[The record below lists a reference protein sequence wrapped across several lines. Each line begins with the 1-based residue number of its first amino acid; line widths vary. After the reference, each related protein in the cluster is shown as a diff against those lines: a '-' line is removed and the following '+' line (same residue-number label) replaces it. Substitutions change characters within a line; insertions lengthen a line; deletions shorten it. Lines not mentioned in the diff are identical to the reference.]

1 MRGRRRRILDLL
13 GGGLDGW
20 LGGWF
25 VMAAG
30 AVLVLGALGAGSCRS
45 VALPVATGAP
55 GEISVLGAGPLIVP
69 YGARVDGFR
78 VGGLSGISRAADG
91 TYLAV
96 VDNEGDTP
104 ARVFRLAFTVDER
117 GVSPLPGKTLL
128 QVPVAAVRL
137 TGAGGALSEND
148 FDGKNFD
155 GEGIAVTA
163 QSTLLIAS
171 EIEPSV
177 REFSPA
183 GRLLG
188 ELPVPPLFRAGKQH
202 GTRSNLGFESVAL
215 SAAGG
220 AGETV
225 WTANER
231 PLRQDAPEDDETRPS
246 PVRLLRFDRRG
257 GGGGFTAGPQ
267 YVYEVERIRG
277 KLGHGFAVRGLSDLL
292 ALPDGD
298 LLALEREYVFGR
310 GFRIQL
316 YRVSLAGATDVSG
329 FETLL
334 GKMQGKDWKGVHK
347 TLLFDFARAGFVAD
361 NLEWMT
367 FGPDLADG
375 SRTLV
380 LVSDNNF
387 EPLQKTQIVALRWR
401 GGR

>member
-1 MRGRRRRILDLL
+1 MRGRRPRILDLL
-13 GGGLDGW
+13 GGGLGGW
-20 LGGWF
+20 LGGGL

-30 AVLVLGALGAGSCRS
+30 AVLLLAALGAGSCRS
-45 VALPVATGAP
+45 VALPVAAGAP

-91 TYLAV
+91 SYLAV

-104 ARVFRLAFTVDER
+104 ARVFRLAFTVDAR

-137 TGAGGALSEND
+137 TGAGLSGND

-231 PLRQDAPEDDETRPS
+231 PLRQDVPEDDETRPS
-246 PVRLLRFDRRG
+246 PVRLLRFDRRSG
-257 GGGGFTAGPQ
+257 GGAGDGFTAGPQ

-329 FETLL
+329 FESL
-334 GKMQGKDWKGVHK
+334 QGKSWKGVRK

-361 NLEWMT
+361 NLEGMT
-367 FGPDLADG
+367 FGPDLPDG

>member
-1 MRGRRRRILDLL
+1 
-13 GGGLDGW
+13 
-20 LGGWF
+20 
-25 VMAAG
+25 MAA
-30 AVLVLGALGAGSCRS
+30 AAVPVLVALGAGSCTS
-45 VALPVATGAP
+45 AALPMAGGAP
-55 GEISVLGAGPLIVP
+55 GELSLLGAGPLIVP
-69 YGARVDGFR
+69 YGAAVDGFR

-91 TYLAV
+91 SYLAV

-117 GVSPLPGKTLL
+117 GVSPLPGKTPL
-128 QVPVAAVRL
+128 QMPVAAIRL
-137 TGAGGALSEND
+137 TGMNGAI
-148 FDGKNFD
+148 FDGRSFD
-155 GEGIAVTA
+155 GEGIAA
-163 QSTLLIAS
+163 EPASSGSSGSQNLLISS

-177 REFSPA
+177 REFSPD
-183 GRLLG
+183 GKLLG
-188 ELPVPPLFRAGKQH
+188 ALPVPRLFLAGPKH

-215 SAAGG
+215 SADGD
-220 AGETV
+220 TV

-231 PLRQDAPEDDETRPS
+231 PLRQDVPEDEPTRPS
-246 PVRLLRFDRRG
+246 PVRLLRFDRRA
-257 GGGGFTAGPQ
+257 GGGFTAGTQ

-292 ALPDGD
+292 VLPDGD
-298 LLALEREYVFGR
+298 LLALEREYAFGR

-329 FETLL
+329 LESLR
-334 GKMQGKDWKGVHK
+334 GKSWQGVRK

-361 NLEWMT
+361 NLEGMT

-401 GGR
+401 GARWTGNVRRPWPRP